1 MEAKIN
7 FDNFY
12 KQLTEDEKQVC
23 DLCRDWNLGECEEC
37 RFISHHNSKKKIK
50 QEVKQN
56 ERCVVHDRL
65 P

>member
-1 MEAKIN
+1 MD
-7 FDNFY
+7 DNFY
-12 KQLTEDEKQVC
+12 KQLTEDEKQLC

-37 RFISHHNSKKKIK
+37 ELVSRYYHTKIK

-56 ERCVVHDRL
+56 ERCVVHNRL

>member
-7 FDNFY
+7 FDDFY
-12 KQLTEDEKQVC
+12 KQLSEDGKQIC
-23 DLCRDWNLGECEEC
+23 DLCRDWNIGECEEC
-37 RFISHHNSKKKIK
+37 IFVSQHKCKRSK